1 MVTKNREHSQDL
13 RVYQLF
19 TPQRPKENKFPSRRN
34 EALNDELQTI
44 VAVLSQAQPPP
55 FARQFYKFLTPQY
68 NFTPH
73 KLDTALNSDPIL
85 MYLASSLQFLVKSR
99 YQMALL
105 LVYCLSQ
112 NVYQISISDIN
123 DY

>member
-44 VAVLSQAQPPP
+44 VAAQPPP
-55 FARQFYKFLTPQY
+55 VARQLYKFLTPQY

-73 KLDTALNSDPIL
+73 NSRLALS
-85 MYLASSLQFLVKSR
+85 
-99 YQMALL
+99 
-105 LVYCLSQ
+105 
-112 NVYQISISDIN
+112 
-123 DY
+123 